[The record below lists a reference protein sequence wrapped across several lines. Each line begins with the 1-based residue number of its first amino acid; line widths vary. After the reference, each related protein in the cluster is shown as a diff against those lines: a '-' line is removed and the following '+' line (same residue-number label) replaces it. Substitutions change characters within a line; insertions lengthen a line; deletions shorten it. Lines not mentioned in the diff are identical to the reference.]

1 MVQWYMISRDIGIAH
16 VERERSAELGTPFQ
30 RSLGIRW
37 VPSGEPGATVAVE
50 LELRPELCGP
60 AGSLEGGVI
69 STLVDVAGASA
80 GALALRSASVAT
92 EHLSVSMLA
101 PGRVGPVR
109 ATGSVLRAGRSG
121 AVAEVRVV
129 DRGQEDRLL
138 AVALVTVRLLDR
150 RAPATTG
157 P

>member
-1 MVQWYMISRDIGIAH
+1 MISRDIETLHHSGPGRPAD
-16 VERERSAELGTPFQ
+16 LGTPFQ

-37 VPSGEPGATVAVE
+37 VAGGEPGAGVAVE

-69 STLVDVAGASA
+69 STLADVAGASA
-80 GALALRSASVAT
+80 GALVLRSALVAT
-92 EHLSVSMLA
+92 EQLSVSMLA

-109 ATGSVLRAGRSG
+109 ATGTVLRVGRGG
-121 AVAEVRVV
+121 AVAEVRVI
-129 DRGQEDRLL
+129 DRGQDSRLL
-138 AVALVTVRLLDR
+138 AMALVTVRLLGPR
-150 RAPATTG
+150 PAATPG